1 MPRGLDLLQ
10 RHGPSAI
17 DRDCGGEASS
27 DDESNTGNKRRLPW
41 GASEELKLCCPAPV
55 RAIDDTKQAALLT
68 KPRQP
73 CANPKSASPPRY
85 ASLAAL
91 FSTVV
96 YVAAYHGS
104 DRSVVFRYSGPRSS
118 FSQFFSL
125 CISLLRV
132 SLPLHLKLS
141 VSSLLSTAAIYG
153 GCIELENRSEKM
165 EIKYSIDDI
174 MVQDP
179 PTEEFSASDL
189 TWTKY
194 GSFEHHLDDVA
205 LIPYERVEAFINGEC
220 SIAEHPTRFH
230 IERGRKRE
238 KGSLKE
244 YKNDEYLLYRLYW
257 CSFGPENYGEGGTI
271 LPSRRYRLNTRN
283 RAARPQSMRGC
294 TCHFAVKRL
303 YARPSVALIIYHERR
318 HVNKS
323 GFICHGPLDRD
334 AIGPGAKKVPYICS
348 EIQQQTMSLI
358 YLGIPEEN
366 ILQAHIEGVQRYCG
380 PNASAN
386 SLASQYVQKIGMII
400 KRSTHE
406 LDLDDQASIRMWVER
421 NKKSVFF
428 YQDSS
433 ETDPFILGIQTHW
446 QLQQMIRFCHQS
458 ILACH
463 SSFGISKLKYP
474 LHTLLAFDSRQHA
487 LPVAWVITRT
497 ITKQDVAKW
506 MKALVDRIHAV
517 DSAWGI
523 GGFIIDDP
531 ALEMDPIRQVVMLYR
546 EIFCCPILFS
556 LWRIRKSWLRNV
568 IKKCGHI
575 EVQREIFKH
584 LGKIIY
590 SIWTKDNP
598 IDTMEE
604 LFQDFVDQTA
614 FLQYFK
620 AFWVP
625 KIEMWLGTV
634 KSLPLAS
641 QEACGAIEGYHVKL
655 KLKVYDDSHLDA
667 LQRVDWLVHKLTTE
681 LHSGYWLD
689 LYADES
695 GSFKSV
701 KEDYIYSTSWQRAM
715 LIPDEAVTFD
725 DKEHLFA
732 KVQSKNHSGQ
742 VRTIW
747 NPGSEFAHCDCSWS
761 MQGNLCKHIIK
772 VNMLCQHKKEYQ
784 PSMSYLSFQDVLLD
798 LWKRPMDDSLV
809 LDLSNAWATQ
819 LQHKT
824 QRLVEL
830 TITGDIAKVTNK
842 FPLKWACRK
851 SRTST
856 GKPSST
862 VALSTTTKGK
872 ITKRV
877 TAKRKSRKRKRI

>member
-1 MPRGLDLLQ
+1 
-10 RHGPSAI
+10 
-17 DRDCGGEASS
+17 
-27 DDESNTGNKRRLPW
+27 
-41 GASEELKLCCPAPV
+41 
-55 RAIDDTKQAALLT
+55 
-68 KPRQP
+68 
-73 CANPKSASPPRY
+73 
-85 ASLAAL
+85 
-91 FSTVV
+91 
-96 YVAAYHGS
+96 
-104 DRSVVFRYSGPRSS
+104 
-118 FSQFFSL
+118 
-125 CISLLRV
+125 
-132 SLPLHLKLS
+132 
-141 VSSLLSTAAIYG
+141 
-153 GCIELENRSEKM
+153 M

-174 MVQDP
+174 VVQDP

-194 GSFEHHLDDVA
+194 ESFEHHVDDVA

-244 YKNDEYLLYRLYW
+244 NKSDEYLLYRLYW

-294 TCHFAVKRL
+294 TCHFAIKCL

-366 ILQAHIEGVQRYCG
+366 ILQTHIEGVQRYCG
-380 PNASAN
+380 PNASDN
-386 SLASQYVQKIGMII
+386 SLASQYVQKLGMII

-406 LDLDDQASIRMWVER
+406 LDLDDQASIRMWVEK

-433 ETDPFILGIQTHW
+433 ETDPFILGIQTEW

-458 ILACH
+458 IVACD
-463 SSFGISKLKYP
+463 SSFGISKLK
-474 LHTLLAFDSRQHA
+474 
-487 LPVAWVITRT
+487 
-497 ITKQDVAKW
+497 DVAKW
-506 MKALVDRIHAV
+506 MKALMDRIHAV
-517 DSAWGI
+517 DSFWGI

-531 ALEMDPIRQVVMLYR
+531 ALEMDPIR
-546 EIFCCPILFS
+546 EIFCSPILFS
-556 LWRIRKSWLRNV
+556 LWRIRKSWLKNV
-568 IKKCGHI
+568 VKKCGHI
-575 EVQREIFKH
+575 EVQRELFKR
-584 LGKIIY
+584 LGKIMY

-598 IDTMEE
+598 MDIMEE
-604 LFQDFVDQTA
+604 LFQDFIDQTA

-625 KIEMWLGTV
+625 KIEMWLGTI
-634 KSLPLAS
+634 KSLPLSS
-641 QEACGAIEGYHVKL
+641 QESCGAIEGYHTKL
-655 KLKVYDDSHLDA
+655 KLKVYDDSHLGA

-681 LHSGYWLD
+681 IHSGCWLD

-695 GSFKSV
+695 GSFQSV
-701 KEDYIYSTSWQRAM
+701 KEEYIFSTSWHRAK
-715 LIPDEAVTFD
+715 LISDDAVIFDE
-725 DKEHLFA
+725 KEHHFA
-732 KVQSKNHSGQ
+732 KVQSKKHCGQ
-742 VRTIW
+742 EYVVW
-747 NPGSEFAHCDCSWS
+747 NPGSEFALCDCSWS

-772 VNMLCQHKKEYQ
+772 VNLLCQHRKQ
-784 PSMSYLSFQDVLLD
+784 HLPSMSFLSFQDVLLD
-798 LWKRPMDDSLV
+798 HLKRPMDDSLA
-809 LDLSNAWATQ
+809 LDLSMAWASQ
-819 LQHKT
+819 MQHKI
-824 QRLVEL
+824 QRIVEL
-830 TITGDIAKVTNK
+830 TTTGDIATVTQK
-842 FPLKWACRK
+842 LLLKWACRK
-851 SRTST
+851 GRTSA
-856 GKPSST
+856 GKPST
-862 VALSTTTKGK
+862 TIALSTTTNGK